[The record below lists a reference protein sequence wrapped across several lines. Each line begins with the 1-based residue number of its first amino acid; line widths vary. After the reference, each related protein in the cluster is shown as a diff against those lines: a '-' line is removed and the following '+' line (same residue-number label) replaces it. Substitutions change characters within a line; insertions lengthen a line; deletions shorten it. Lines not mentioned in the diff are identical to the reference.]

1 MGDSIITSRLGGRR
15 VYTFF
20 AILLDGK
27 LRGWVVLDWSLWR
40 HDKKNSLKNFC
51 IIKEKIAYL
60 ECVIQITMFYRF
72 YLFLSILFC
81 NVDSALVS
89 DSNVYVWFSNCILLG
104 ISNFIGNGGGGGGVC
119 AERDVTQ
126 QGSYQQTW
134 QSVMVGGRWV
144 KKGNFSVT

>member
-104 ISNFIGNGGGGGGVC
+104 ISNFIGNGGGGDVC

-134 QSVMVGGRWV
+134 QSMMVDGRWV

>member
-1 MGDSIITSRLGGRR
+1 
-15 VYTFF
+15 
-20 AILLDGK
+20 
-27 LRGWVVLDWSLWR
+27 
-40 HDKKNSLKNFC
+40 
-51 IIKEKIAYL
+51 
-60 ECVIQITMFYRF
+60 MFYRF

-104 ISNFIGNGGGGGGVC
+104 ISNFIGNGGGGGVC

-144 KKGNFSVT
+144 KKGNFSLT